1 EEQHVGLPAAARN
14 STDGV
19 VQHILWRPWGHLL
32 PHGEGRRGGQ
42 RPGPL
47 ENEEPPADVADHR
60 DRGFSVWPGAVLHLR
75 SHAALDRLPTHH
87 RRHQVH
93 SLSGWHGVALGDW
106 LGGVKRAQPGHV
118 ESCDCKDAQIWGKLS
133 R

>member
-1 EEQHVGLPAAARN
+1 MHGQQSPPASPVTAWSSVQN
-14 STDGV
+14 V

-93 SLSGWHGVALGDW
+93 SLSGWHGWA
-106 LGGVKRAQPGHV
+106 
-118 ESCDCKDAQIWGKLS
+118 E
-133 R
+133 